1 MNTTNG
7 IRRNLTTYDRQDG
20 LGDIFAGIC
29 ILFAGLS
36 LSIDMPWFGGIMVPV
51 LYPVWKDAKARIR
64 GRRIEGSQS
73 SAPQVNRER
82 QTFIMLALLGGL
94 TFILGLLVFGTMALP
109 SLMPGFHTWLRD
121 YFLLFLGGLA
131 ALLFLAVG
139 AVIRHRR
146 FYLYALAS
154 LAIFSIGFLF
164 NFSFE
169 ITLTTLGAI
178 LLITGL
184 FVLLRFLSEGPALD
198 GN

>member
-94 TFILGLLVFGTMALP
+94 TFILGLLVFGTMALS
-109 SLMPGFHTWLRD
+109 SLMPGIHTWLRD